1 MCAVSRTKAMQKRRS
16 PPVCTRLN
24 MHRSGLLVLCVS
36 SFPSTQSHVAGN
48 DRDDSDL
55 LLPAWFSGPMLSV
68 LFVSCNVHYSVR
80 IGLMASVSAS
90 VDPATRSIQSETVMR
105 CAREYAWVDGAGA
118 TIPPFHD
125 VDDTSFSRRV
135 NPAPRAA
142 RGGYPVKKF
151 LLTGLCPRR
160 RLLCSISAMATA
172 AELAPAAASS
182 TSAAVADDAEGVL
195 SAPLAPTSA
204 ADATALRNVALLTA
218 WVVSPVLLP
227 IPVPAQMLVLALL
240 VIHIASERAAVS
252 LLARQ
257 ADPSTDKEERDVIS
271 GAAAYRF
278 PVMASC
284 ALLGLFLAF
293 KYLPASVVAVLIGI
307 YGLSLG
313 SLALSSVLSPIL
325 AAVPGMPDWAR
336 ATHSFFNDFV
346 EVSAVDVGGLVL
358 AVPVAVLYAR
368 TKLWLANNILAV
380 SLALSAIEMLA
391 LGDFKSGAVLLSG
404 LFFYDI
410 FWVFGSKRVF
420 GANVMVTVAKK
431 FDGPIKLLFPKAQ
444 GFRWAAAVRSLP
456 TREFSML
463 GLGDIVIPGLFVA
476 LLLRWDMRHTP
487 VAPAPAEGE
496 EAAPPTLVGPR
507 PYYHTVLVGYTV
519 GLVVT
524 LVALNVFD
532 AAQPALLYI
541 VPACLLASVG
551 LALYRGEMREL
562 WAYTEEEEEEEE
574 EKEKEANA
582 VGPPASGENKK
593 DL

>member
-1 MCAVSRTKAMQKRRS
+1 
-16 PPVCTRLN
+16 
-24 MHRSGLLVLCVS
+24 
-36 SFPSTQSHVAGN
+36 
-48 DRDDSDL
+48 
-55 LLPAWFSGPMLSV
+55 
-68 LFVSCNVHYSVR
+68 
-80 IGLMASVSAS
+80 
-90 VDPATRSIQSETVMR
+90 
-105 CAREYAWVDGAGA
+105 
-118 TIPPFHD
+118 
-125 VDDTSFSRRV
+125 
-135 NPAPRAA
+135 
-142 RGGYPVKKF
+142 
-151 LLTGLCPRR
+151 
-160 RLLCSISAMATA
+160 MATA
-172 AELAPAAASS
+172 ASERSPAAASAGAP
-182 TSAAVADDAEGVL
+182 AATTAAEGADAVVA
-195 SAPLAPTSA
+195 APLAPTDA

-227 IPVPAQMLVLALL
+227 IPVSVQMLVLALL

-252 LLARQ
+252 LLVRQ

-346 EVSAVDVGGLVL
+346 EVSAVDVGALVL
-358 AVPVAVLYAR
+358 AIPVAVLYAR

-456 TREFSML
+456 AREFSML

-487 VAPAPAEGE
+487 VAPAPTEGG
-496 EAAPPTLVGPR
+496 EAVTPALVGPR
-507 PYYHTVLVGYTV
+507 PYYHVVLVGYTI
-519 GLVVT
+519 GLIVT

-541 VPACLLASVG
+541 VPACLLGSVG

-562 WAYTEEEEEEEE
+562 WAYTEEEQEG
-574 EKEKEANA
+574 EAETDSSA
-582 VGPPASGENKK
+582 APSTAGENKK

>member
-1 MCAVSRTKAMQKRRS
+1 
-16 PPVCTRLN
+16 
-24 MHRSGLLVLCVS
+24 
-36 SFPSTQSHVAGN
+36 
-48 DRDDSDL
+48 
-55 LLPAWFSGPMLSV
+55 
-68 LFVSCNVHYSVR
+68 
-80 IGLMASVSAS
+80 
-90 VDPATRSIQSETVMR
+90 
-105 CAREYAWVDGAGA
+105 
-118 TIPPFHD
+118 
-125 VDDTSFSRRV
+125 
-135 NPAPRAA
+135 
-142 RGGYPVKKF
+142 
-151 LLTGLCPRR
+151 
-160 RLLCSISAMATA
+160 MATA
-172 AELAPAAASS
+172 AAERAPAAASPAAPTVATAS
-182 TSAAVADDAEGVL
+182 ADADAVSAA
-195 SAPLAPTSA
+195 SLAPTPAS
-204 ADATALRNVALLTA
+204 DVTALRNVALLTA

-278 PVMASC
+278 PIMASC

-346 EVSAVDVGGLVL
+346 EVSAVDVGGLAL
-358 AVPVAVLYAR
+358 AIPVAILYAR

-444 GFRWAAAVRSLP
+444 GFRWAAMVRSLP

-463 GLGDIVIPGLFVA
+463 GLGDIVVPGLFVA

-487 VAPAPAEGE
+487 VAPAPADGE
-496 EAAPPTLVGPR
+496 EAVPPTLVGPR
-507 PYYHTVLVGYTV
+507 PYYYTVLVGYTV

-562 WAYTEEEEEEEE
+562 WAYTEEEEEEE
-574 EKEKEANA
+574 ADA
-582 VGPPASGENKK
+582 SATDASVVPPAGGEKKK